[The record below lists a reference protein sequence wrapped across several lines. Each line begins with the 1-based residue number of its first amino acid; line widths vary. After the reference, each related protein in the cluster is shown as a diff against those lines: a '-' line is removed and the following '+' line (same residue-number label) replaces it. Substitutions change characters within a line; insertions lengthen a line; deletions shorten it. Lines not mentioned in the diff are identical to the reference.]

1 MPHREKAAWLSLF
14 AIVCA
19 FGPYFALVA
28 TSPPDDSLPNLRQL
42 GLFALAA
49 AVQVSIIAIGRLWLR
64 FSSPEEAGL
73 PPDER
78 DEAIERR
85 AIVFAYYVLI
95 GGVILAAI
103 IMPFYVG
110 GWEIVNAAILAIVVA
125 ELVQDGLTITGYRRQ
140 S

>member
-1 MPHREKAAWLSLF
+1 M
-14 AIVCA
+14 
-19 FGPYFALVA
+19 A

-95 GGVILAAI
+95 GGVIIAAI

-125 ELVQDGLTITGYRRQ
+125 ELVQDGLTITGYRRL